1 MTAVLDRPRAAEEPV
16 TPDLGR
22 WVVPFAAVAVVILR
36 LPFLGHPA
44 SPDEAGFLVVGSQ
57 WHSGGTSLYGNYWVD
72 RPPLLI
78 GIFQLASMLGGLPA
92 LRILGCLAA
101 ALTVLGSAKAAGSI
115 AGRRAAGWTAVVAA
129 ALLATPTLGTI
140 AVNGELLASPFL
152 AWSIAATVAALRAA
166 GARRGGLLAIGAGA
180 SAMAAVLIKQN
191 LADAFVFGLVTV
203 ALAWHWGE
211 ITRRRGARI
220 LLGAIGGV
228 VVTAGVVALM
238 TSLHGTSLRGV
249 FEATYPFRIEAG
261 RVMAAGGRQHAVPR
275 LLGLLVAGAIS
286 GLAILMVASAWGAAT
301 RRLRGAVSWGLIAAI
316 VFAAA
321 SVAIGAN
328 YWRHYLIELVVPIA
342 IVIGVLVARN
352 QPHLRPIVVTVAVV
366 SAASWAIWL
375 GFSGSPIGE
384 PLGRT
389 IAASAAPTDTI
400 VVAYGHADV
409 VESSGLSS
417 PYRYL
422 WSLPVKTLDPRLQE
436 LDRVLSG
443 PHAPTWFV
451 TWNRVRSW
459 GLDSATVQA
468 VVRRDYRPVD
478 RICGHTVYLRKGATR
493 PELRAPTVCPASTS
507 TDKLTKDNLP

>member
-1 MTAVLDRPRAAEEPV
+1 MTAVLDRPRAAEQPV
-16 TPDLGR
+16 TLDLGR
-22 WVVPFAAVAVVILR
+22 WVVPFAAVAVVVLR
-36 LPFLGHPA
+36 LLFLGHPA

-78 GIFQLASMLGGLPA
+78 GIYQLASMLGGLPA

-101 ALTVLGSAKAAGSI
+101 ALTVLGSATAAGSI

-152 AWSIAATVAALRAA
+152 AWSIAATVAALRA
-166 GARRGGLLAIGAGA
+166 GTRRGGLLAIGAGA

-203 ALAWHWGE
+203 VLAWHWGE

-220 LLGAIGGV
+220 LLGAIGGAT
-228 VVTAGVVALM
+228 VTAGVVALM

-261 RVMAAGGRQHAVPR
+261 RVMAAGGRQHATSR
-275 LLGLLVAGAIS
+275 LMGLLVACAIS
-286 GLAILMVASAWGAAT
+286 GMAILIVAGAWGAAA
-301 RRLRGAVSWGLIAAI
+301 RRLRGAVSWGLIATI
-316 VFAAA
+316 VFAAV

-352 QPHLRPIVVTVAVV
+352 QPLLRPIVVTVAVV

-375 GFSGSPIGE
+375 GFSGSPTGS

-389 IAASAAPTDTI
+389 IAASAAPSDTI

-443 PHAPTWFV
+443 SQAPTWFV
-451 TWNRVRSW
+451 TWNRVHSW
-459 GLDSATVQA
+459 GLDSATVEA
-468 VVRRDYRPVD
+468 VVRRDYRPID
-478 RICGHTVYLRKGATR
+478 RICGHTVYLRKGVTR
-493 PELRAPTVCPASTS
+493 PALRTPTVCPATTS
-507 TDKLTKDNLP
+507 TDKHTKDNLP